1 MQVAQTEIMIA
12 NSFSSFISPE
22 PLKIQTYIEYCKV
35 IGTSNKS
42 MCSKPRPVQSFFTS
56 HFMPFH
62 IKKQTGQ
69 EVRPTQNI

>member
-42 MCSKPRPVQSFFTS
+42 MCSKPRPVQ
-56 HFMPFH
+56 
-62 IKKQTGQ
+62 
-69 EVRPTQNI
+69 